1 MSNQAGWA
9 SASNFGIAALA
20 VAIIAGIGML
30 FTGVIAP
37 VEIPKLPDVEAT
49 AEAQAGGN
57 TGMVPDQ
64 STEAATNE
72 TGAQTEAPV
81 DATDQTTAEA
91 TAEGTPE
98 ATATDAPEQVENA
111 DGSAQQTKSPASD
124 TEPEI
129 AEDTAAVPAPPS
141 IDVFRLE
148 TDGAMLVAGQT
159 QPGWETTILVDGA
172 EIATVTPDGT
182 GQFAEFLSLEYSDQP
197 RVLSL
202 LMRAPD
208 GQVEVA
214 STDEIILT
222 PSPKPAVVATADAAQ
237 STEDTSGDTTVD
249 TTADME
255 ISQNDNPQAEAQSG
269 QTEEANAGQDATG
282 SQAILLADE
291 TGVQVLQAPT
301 SGEASPEVMSTV
313 ALDAITYSDEGQ
325 VQLSGRALGSGSVRV
340 YLDNAPVITAAIEE
354 DGNWRSE
361 LPQVDTGVY
370 TLRVDELDDQGRVTS
385 RVETPFKREDEEVL
399 AQAGASQGTSK
410 VTAVTVQPGST
421 LWAISREAYGEGIL
435 YVRVFEANKSR
446 IRDPDLIYPGQVFT
460 IPK

>member
-1 MSNQAGWA
+1 MSNRAGWA
-9 SASNFGIAALA
+9 NAGNFGIAALA
-20 VAIIAGIGML
+20 VAIIAGIGLL

-49 AEAQAGGN
+49 QADGD
-57 TGMVPDQ
+57 TDTDTAPDTASDQ
-64 STEAATNE
+64 STAVATE
-72 TGAQTEAPV
+72 SVATQTGTP
-81 DATDQTTAEA
+81 DGATDQTTAEA
-91 TAEGTPE
+91 VAEVTPE
-98 ATATDAPEQVENA
+98 TTPTVAPEQVENA
-111 DGSAQQTKSPASD
+111 GDAMQQTKAPASD
-124 TEPEI
+124 NEPATAGDETAGAI
-129 AEDTAAVPAPPS
+129 AALPAPPS

-159 QPGWETTILVDGA
+159 QPGWETTILLDGA
-172 EIATVTPDGT
+172 AIASVTPDST
-182 GQFAEFLSLEYSDQP
+182 GQFAEFLNLEYSDQP

-208 GQVEVA
+208 GQAQVA
-214 STDEIILT
+214 STDEIILA
-222 PSPKPAVVATADAAQ
+222 PSPKTVVVAAADAADAAQ
-237 STEDTSGDTTVD
+237 PKADEATVPE
-249 TTADME
+249 TPTAE
-255 ISQNDNPQAEAQSG
+255 SEANPPAGENAAQSTA
-269 QTEEANAGQDATG
+269 QS
-282 SQAILLADE
+282 SQAVLLANE
-291 TGVQVLQAPT
+291 TGVKVLQPPT

-340 YLDNAPVITAAIEE
+340 YLDNAPVITATIEE

-385 RVETPFKREDEEVL
+385 RVETPFKREDEAVL
-399 AQAGASQGTSK
+399 AQAGAAQGSSK

-421 LWAISREAYGEGIL
+421 LWAISREAYGEGTL

>member
-9 SASNFGIAALA
+9 KAGNYGIAALA
-20 VAIIAGIGML
+20 VAIIVGIGL
-30 FTGVIAP
+30 FFTGVIAP

-49 AEAQAGGN
+49 QTDGN
-57 TGMVPDQ
+57 TGTVPDQ
-64 STEAATNE
+64 ST
-72 TGAQTEAPV
+72 
-81 DATDQTTAEA
+81 DATTDQADAESV
-91 TAEGTPE
+91 AEGTPD
-98 ATATDAPEQVENA
+98 AAPTGAPEQAENA
-111 DGSAQQTKSPASD
+111 GEVMQQTKTPAAEN
-124 TEPEI
+124 EPVI
-129 AEDTAAVPAPPS
+129 ATDTAALPAPPS

-159 QPGWETTILVDGA
+159 EPGWETTILVDGA
-172 EIATVTPDGT
+172 AIATVTPDGT
-182 GQFAEFLSLEYSDQP
+182 GQFAEFLSLDYSDQP

-208 GQVEVA
+208 GQAQVA
-214 STDEIILT
+214 STDEIILA
-222 PSPKPAVVATADAAQ
+222 PSPKAVPKPEVVASADEPPVSSATEGAAPAQ
-237 STEDTSGDTTVD
+237 TDPSE
-249 TTADME
+249 AE
-255 ISQNDNPQAEAQSG
+255 ISSTDAQQQS
-269 QTEEANAGQDATG
+269 G

-291 TGVQVLQAPT
+291 TGVQVLQPPT

-340 YLDNAPVITAAIEE
+340 YLDNAPVITATIEQ

-385 RVETPFKREDEEVL
+385 RVETPFKREDEAVL
-399 AQAGASQGTSK
+399 AQAGAAQGSSK

-421 LWAISREAYGEGIL
+421 LWAISREAYGEGTL
-435 YVRVFEANKSR
+435 YVRVFEANKNR